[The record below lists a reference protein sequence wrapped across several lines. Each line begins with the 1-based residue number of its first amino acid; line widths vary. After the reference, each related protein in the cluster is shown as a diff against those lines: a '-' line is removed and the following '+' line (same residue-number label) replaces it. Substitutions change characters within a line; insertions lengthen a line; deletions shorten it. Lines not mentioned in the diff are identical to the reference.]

1 MTIDTAEVLRI
12 ARLARL
18 QIDEAEAAALAGDL
32 GRIVDYIDQLKEV
45 DLPDDAESLTYFDT
59 DVHREDR
66 SGESLD
72 REEALR
78 NAPES
83 DGEAFLVP
91 PIVDPGES

>member
-1 MTIDTAEVLRI
+1 MTIDSAEVLRI
-12 ARLARL
+12 AKLARL
-18 QIDEAEAAALAGDL
+18 HMEEAEASALAGDL

-45 DLPDDAESLTYFDT
+45 ELPADAESLTYFDT

-66 SGESLD
+66 SAESLE

-83 DGEAFLVP
+83 DGETFLVP
-91 PIVDPGES
+91 PIVDQGES

>member
-45 DLPDDAESLTYFDT
+45 VLPDDAESLTYFDT

-91 PIVDPGES
+91 PIVDQGES

>member
-1 MTIDTAEVLRI
+1 MSIDTAEVLRI

-18 QIDEAEAAALAGDL
+18 QMEEAEAAALADDL

-45 DLPDDAESLTYFDT
+45 ELPADAESLTYFDT

-66 SGESLD
+66 SAESLP

-78 NAPES
+78 NAPET
-83 DGEAFLVP
+83 DGESFLVP
-91 PIVDPGES
+91 PIVDKEEA

>member
-18 QIDEAEAAALAGDL
+18 RIEEAEAAALAGDL

-45 DLPDDAESLTYFDT
+45 ELPDDAESLTYFDT

-66 SGESLD
+66 SGESLE
-72 REEALR
+72 REDALR

-83 DGEAFLVP
+83 DGESFLVP
-91 PIVDPGES
+91 PIVDQEES